1 MQDILVK
8 HGFTGKL
15 PQSNDGYMVS
25 KATAKKVGLAM
36 LRFYMERDKAD
47 PDCKLPQL
55 DRHESACLA
64 YALLLTMTEGKA
76 KHF

>member
-1 MQDILVK
+1 MQDILAK

-15 PQSNDGYMVS
+15 PQSNDGEKVS
-25 KATAKKVGLAM
+25 KTTAKKVGLAM
-36 LRFYMERDKAD
+36 LRFYMSRAEASPER
-47 PDCKLPQL
+47 KLPQL

-64 YALLLTMTEGKA
+64 YALLLTLTDGKA